1 MWFWGELQGWKREFL
16 PQVNAR
22 LHALLLLKLI
32 LALGF
37 IPSAAAAFFQG
48 VDSKN
53 VFKKGRGGGK
63 KAKASVE
70 AKLLFS
76 GV

>member
-1 MWFWGELQGWKREFL
+1 MEEGVFI
-16 PQVNAR
+16 PR
-22 LHALLLLKLI
+22 LHALILLKLI

-53 VFKKGRGGGK
+53 VFKKGRGGK
-63 KAKASVE
+63 KKS
-70 AKLLFS
+70 KGFC
-76 GV
+76 

>member
-1 MWFWGELQGWKREFL
+1 MEEGVFI
-16 PQVNAR
+16 PR
-22 LHALLLLKLI
+22 LHALILLKLI

-37 IPSAAAAFFQG
+37 IPSAAAAFFRG

-53 VFKKGRGGGK
+53 VFKKGRGREKK

-76 GV
+76 RV

>member
-1 MWFWGELQGWKREFL
+1 MSCRDGGGSFY

-32 LALGF
+32 LALGC

>member
-1 MWFWGELQGWKREFL
+1 MEEGGFI
-16 PQVNAR
+16 PR
-22 LHALLLLKLI
+22 LHALILLKLI

-53 VFKKGRGGGK
+53 VFKKGRGGK
-63 KAKASVE
+63 KKS
-70 AKLLFS
+70 KGFC
-76 GV
+76 

>member
-1 MWFWGELQGWKREFL
+1 MEEGGFI
-16 PQVNAR
+16 PR
-22 LHALLLLKLI
+22 LHALILLKLI

-37 IPSAAAAFFQG
+37 IPSAAAVFFQG

-53 VFKKGRGGGK
+53 VFKKGRGGKEKK

-76 GV
+76 RV